1 MDPRRFLGMI
11 NELLNDRSIEIG
23 NIDITSKFT
32 FFDFPKAHAQKLL
45 KAFTTHPRARGIAL
59 NPVK

>member
-1 MDPRRFLGMI
+1 MI
-11 NELLNDRSIEIG
+11 NEILNDRSIEIG

-32 FFDFPKAHAQKLL
+32 FFDFPKAHTQKLL
-45 KAFTTHPRARGIAL
+45 KAFTTHPKTKGIAL

>member
-11 NELLNDRSIEIG
+11 NEILNDRSIEIG

-32 FFDFPKAHAQKLL
+32 FFDFPKAHADKLM
-45 KAFTTHPRARGIAL
+45 KVFYSHPRARGIQL